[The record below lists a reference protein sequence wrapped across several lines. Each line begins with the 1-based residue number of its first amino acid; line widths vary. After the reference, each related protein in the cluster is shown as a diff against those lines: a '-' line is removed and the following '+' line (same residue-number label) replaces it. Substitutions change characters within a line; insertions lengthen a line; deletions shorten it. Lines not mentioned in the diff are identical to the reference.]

1 MRAMVRV
8 AATHSAHAAGL
19 VGDSCVYGY
28 LYKTVRNLTLIHLPP
43 QTPPHST
50 HKRLRETSDDPISPR
65 VCQSLRKITARNHK
79 VA

>member
-1 MRAMVRV
+1 MRALVRV

-28 LYKTVRNLTLIHLPP
+28 LYKTVRFDSHQSPKK
-43 QTPPHST
+43 H
-50 HKRLRETSDDPISPR
+50 HREKERETSDDLISPR
-65 VCQSLRKITARNHK
+65 VCQSLRKITAQNHK